1 MKSFAVLGLGRFG
14 ENLAVSLSALGNEVL
29 AVDKEPRLIQ
39 AISDRVTRAVVG
51 DCVDEKVLRSIEILD
66 FDCVVV
72 AMSGNLEASIVITH
86 LLKKNGVKK
95 VVSKATNELH
105 AEILT
110 NVGADLIVFPE
121 RDMAEKLAENLSSSR
136 ILDYI
141 ELSDRYSIAE
151 TAAPS
156 EWVGKTLRS
165 MNVRGNYGINVVA
178 VKKSGE
184 KEITLSV
191 DPDSAFAEDDI
202 VVLAGEN
209 EQIKKLTK

>member
-121 RDMAEKLAENLSSSR
+121 RDMAEKLAENLS
-136 ILDYI
+136 
-141 ELSDRYSIAE
+141 
-151 TAAPS
+151 AAPS

-165 MNVRGNYGINVVA
+165 MNVRGKYGINVVA